1 MSKRKT
7 GENSDESGED
17 EVKELVDVDFEFF
30 DPAQIDYLAIKRL
43 LNQLFSWDSPNF
55 HVEKLTELILSQ
67 PLLGSTVKTDGIE
80 SDPYALLSVI
90 NINVHKDHPSIRAIV
105 DYLLDK
111 VAPNSA
117 TSSTLAAL
125 LSPQALG
132 SASGHTG
139 LIISERLI
147 NMPPQIM
154 APMYKMLGDE
164 IQWAIEENEP
174 YNFDNFIVVS
184 RCFRFSD
191 EEESASGAIQPTKK
205 QKRKGGALRSYHVED
220 ECIEQVGSVQA
231 DYEYTNK
238 PAREPDSFGVDLG
251 GRVMVFPQANFAKL
265 VLTMQEAFPPQ
276 RA

>member
-1 MSKRKT
+1 MGKRKT
-7 GENSDESGED
+7 SENSDENGED

-43 LNQLFSWDSPNF
+43 LNQLFSWDSPSF

-90 NINVHKDHPSIRAIV
+90 NINVHKDHPSITAIV

-117 TSSTLAAL
+117 ASSTLAAL

-132 SASGHTG
+132 SSSGHTG

-154 APMYKMLGDE
+154 PPMYKMLGDE
-164 IQWAIEENEP
+164 IQWATEENEP
-174 YNFDNFIVVS
+174 YNFDNFIIVS

-191 EEESASGAIQPTKK
+191 DEESASGAIQPTKK
-205 QKRKGGALRSYHVED
+205 QKRKGGALRSYHAED

-231 DYEYTNK
+231 EYEYTNK
-238 PAREPDSFGVDLG
+238 PTREPDSFGVDLA
-251 GRVMVFPQANFAKL
+251 GRVIVFPKANFAKL
-265 VLTMQEAFPPQ
+265 VLTMQETFPPQ